1 MLTLN
6 TNYGFH
12 ELFRF
17 QWEKSNLIFVV
28 EVMSVMVHV
37 FLQDRNKYLRQP
49 SIDFDVCNISS
60 SCDVVYKGR

>member
-28 EVMSVMVHV
+28 EVMSVMEIH
-37 FLQDRNKYLRQP
+37 LIRKSTNLYGYRTG
-49 SIDFDVCNISS
+49 INT
-60 SCDVVYKGR
+60 